1 MKKTLF
7 SALLAAAVLLC
18 GCNNTESPSEPHSDN
33 SLPVTDSSEPASSD
47 VSSAESTEPVASDTT
62 PAESSCPEPSEADN
76 GFHLTGLFGEEIDK
90 SFITQVLGPDD
101 TPPTPD
107 ELTADNWYYITC
119 EGFAYAAEPSA
130 ECYTSVDNSDI
141 WNAEEFRFDGVD
153 EVAPTEYQRV
163 VPGDTVCGMTVKS
176 AAARFR
182 SELVQNGCSP
192 DIPGI
197 YFSGCEVE
205 FEGTVEMT
213 GYVCIAPEDDYG
225 INAGDITFVPAPG
238 NGKLPVVKFNRTE
251 RNEIVNRMIMGGT
264 NDFYWYNEYPG
275 IHLGNTSELGFDVTG
290 IPAEWAY
297 HKAKIVVD
305 GVKATCDI
313 DWIPRVECGLV
324 SLKAL

>member
-1 MKKTLF
+1 MKKTFF

-18 GCNNTESPSEPHSDN
+18 GCNNTESSSEPHSDS
-33 SLPVTDSSEPASSD
+33 SLPVSDSSEPASSD
-47 VSSAESTEPVASDTT
+47 VSSAESTEPVSSDI
-62 PAESSCPEPSEADN
+62 PAEPVPDDGN
-76 GFHLTGLFGEEIDK
+76 VFHLTGLFGEDIDK
-90 SFITQVLGPDD
+90 SFITQVGGTDD
-101 TPPTPD
+101 TPPAPD

-141 WNAEEFRFDGVD
+141 WNAEEFWFDGVD
-153 EVAPTEYQRV
+153 EVAPTVYKRV
-163 VPGDTVCGMTVKS
+163 VPGDKVCGMTVKS
-176 AAARFR
+176 AVARFR

-205 FEGTVEMT
+205 FEGTVELT

-225 INAGDITFVPAPG
+225 ITAGDIAFVPAPG
-238 NGKLPVVKFNRTE
+238 SGKLPVVKFNRIE
-251 RNEIVNRMIMGGT
+251 RNEIVNCMVMGGT
-264 NDFYWYNEYPG
+264 NDFYWCNEYPK

-305 GVKATCDI
+305 GVKAYCDI
-313 DWIPRVECGLV
+313 DWIPLVNCSLV
-324 SLKAL
+324 SLEAL